1 MKKTYLFIFP
11 LLVLSA
17 CNKDKYFKG
26 LSAYSDGFENYFT
39 SKQLTEIQDK
49 YWSFTQLTRD
59 GNAIDIDSFMAHSG
73 KKCLRFSAKKSTPD
87 AVSKCSVSKQNMA
100 FKEGEIFHFS
110 AWYYIAGNEPADWLF
125 LFDLEEKVAVGAG
138 PGMRLALVGDSGQ
151 LRVEHKYFNKD
162 ILQKNPIQFPL
173 NQWVHIEFET
183 LLSQKKKG
191 YVKVW
196 QNGQLIIEQYK
207 WKTLPTDFLYN
218 QQGTKGIYN
227 SVEIGITA
235 NTRNSD
241 MVLLVDDVEATKK

>member
-1 MKKTYLFIFP
+1 MRKTGVFIFP
-11 LLVLSA
+11 FLLLSA

-26 LSAYSDGFENYFT
+26 LSAYSDGFESYNK
-39 SKQLTEIQDK
+39 SKELTEIQDK
-49 YWSFTQLTRD
+49 YWSFTQLTRE
-59 GNAIDIDSFMAHSG
+59 GNTINIDSSMAHSG
-73 KKCLRFSAKKSTPD
+73 KKCLRFTALKNTPD
-87 AVSKCSVSKQNMA
+87 VVSKCSVSKQNMA
-100 FKEGEIFHFS
+100 FKEGEVFYFS
-110 AWYYIAGNEPADWLF
+110 AWYYITGSEPADWLF

-162 ILQKNPIQFPL
+162 ILQNNPVNFPR
-173 NQWVHIEFET
+173 NQWVRIEFET

-196 QNGQLIIEQYK
+196 QNGKLIIEQYN

-235 NTRNSD
+235 NTRNGD
-241 MVLLVDDVEATKK
+241 MVLFVDDVEAKRK